1 MIDEVYDPNWT
12 AKVTV
17 PVRRVGTKWEFFYGG
32 DVPVHEG
39 TIGNLVIPI
48 AQIMDKAFLKMVSDE
63 TVVKIL
69 DEGTKLLVALS
80 DRGAGMRY
88 VRVGRPWPDVPIE
101 NMPPGTTR
109 FEQIVIGPP
118 NISIPRQRELVAK
131 KMGGG
136 LWIRL
141 KGLER
146 SELECS
152 TVHVPEEVS
161 HKDAVSLNHA
171 LTLLSQHY
179 ETHRI
184 SHTGNVY
191 ERVFYQ
197 EENNKWYPIGHL
209 REGVRARA
217 ERSVIAS
224 VWDRIEEKL
233 GWCQLIP
240 EPKPINGRRRSR
252 K

>member
-1 MIDEVYDPNWT
+1 MSNEVYDPNWT
-12 AKVTV
+12 AKVMV

-48 AQIMDKAFLKMVSDE
+48 SQIVDEAFLKMVSDE
-63 TVVKIL
+63 TVVKIF
-69 DEGTKLLVALS
+69 DEGTELLVALS
-80 DRGAGMRY
+80 DRSMHLAL
-88 VRVGRPWPDVPIE
+88 GRPPWPDVAIG
-101 NMPPGTTR
+101 NVPPGTTR
-109 FEQIVIGPP
+109 FESIVIGPP
-118 NISIPRQRELVAK
+118 NTSIPRQRELVAK
-131 KMGGG
+131 KMEGG

-152 TVHVPEEVS
+152 TAHVPKEVS

-217 ERSVIAS
+217 ERGVIAS

-240 EPKPINGRRRSR
+240 EPKPINGRRRSP